1 MESQPRY
8 FSSRNDDS
16 AEASPLGDIRINYE
30 VIANIVRLST
40 LEIEGVLAVGS
51 RWQQK
56 FQQVFSK
63 NREAI
68 DGVQIDQEGDLYA
81 VRVRVQMAFGTDL
94 GSVAYKIQ
102 DRVRQNLQDMANLS
116 VSRVDVVVDSVQMA
130 PAEVQT
136 ESKEA

>member
-1 MESQPRY
+1 
-8 FSSRNDDS
+8 
-16 AEASPLGDIRINYE
+16 
-30 VIANIVRLST
+30 
-40 LEIEGVLAVGS
+40 VGS

-68 DGVQIDQEGDLYA
+68 DGVQIDPEGDLYA
-81 VRVRVQMAFGTDL
+81 VRVRVQMAFGFDL

-116 VSRVDVVVDSVQMA
+116 ISRVDVIVDSVQSA
-130 PAEVQT
+130 PEKISET
-136 ESKEA
+136 KES